1 MDRQQ
6 ELMAEFVASRHGL
19 FAYIFGFIRNAHDS
33 EDIFQ
38 EVWLRF
44 AKATAEGQDIRDQA
58 KWCRGTARNL
68 ILHYWRTRRNDKVVA
83 DPELLDLVDRA
94 FEEQDAGQ
102 TQDYWRTRREA
113 LTECIQ
119 ELPERSRLLLR
130 LKYVDG
136 LSAEGLASKVA
147 QSTAAVLMAL
157 SRLRRLLR
165 DCALKKLRLREA
177 QL

>member
-6 ELMAEFVASRHGL
+6 ELMAEFVASRHSL
-19 FAYIFGFIRNAHDS
+19 FAYIFGFIRNAHDA

-44 AKATAEGQDIRDQA
+44 AKATGEGQDIRDQA
-58 KWCRGTARNL
+58 RWCRGTARNL
-68 ILHYWRTRRNDKVVA
+68 ILHYWRDRREDRVIA

-94 FEEQDAGQ
+94 FEEQQATQ
-102 TQDYWRTRREA
+102 EQDYWRTRQEA

-119 ELPERSRLLLR
+119 ELPERSRRLLR

-136 LSAEGLASKVA
+136 LSAQGVATKFA
-147 QSTAAVLMAL
+147 QSSAAVLMAL
-157 SRLRRLLR
+157 SRLRQVLR

-177 QL
+177 QS